1 MKKRGFFVALSILLM
16 FIIWTVLLQVI
27 DVKPIG
33 PNGSE
38 VGFATVN
45 QAFHNFTGNNMVLYN
60 ITDWLGLV
68 PIFTAFCFAVLGLVQ
83 WIKRRGILKVDMSI
97 LILGAY
103 YTVVIAVYILFEYVV
118 VNYRPIL
125 INGYLEPSYPS
136 STTLLVMCVMPA
148 AVIQLNLR
156 IGCKAFGYC
165 VTFLISAF
173 TVFMVVGRLISGVHW
188 LSDIVGGTLLS
199 CGLLLLYLTIV
210 KSR

>member
-16 FIIWTVLLQVI
+16 FIIWTVLLRII
-27 DVKPIG
+27 DVRPIG

-68 PIFTAFCFAVLGLVQ
+68 PIFTAFCFAILGLVQ

-125 INGYLEPSYPS
+125 IYGYLEPSYPS

-148 AVIQLNLR
+148 AVIQLNRR
-156 IGCKAFGYC
+156 IGCKALRYC

-199 CGLLLLYLTIV
+199 SGLLLLYLTIV